1 MNQHASP
8 RGEHT
13 PGASNRLASA
23 ASPYL
28 LQHAD
33 NPVDWYPWGE
43 EAFRAA
49 RREDKPIFLSIGYS
63 ACHWCHVMERESFED
78 PEVAKL
84 MNDTFVSI
92 KVDRE
97 ERPDIDHVYMT
108 VCQMMTGGGG
118 WPLTVVMTPGKQ
130 PFFAATYLP
139 RESRPGMTGMLD
151 LIPRIRTLWREQR
164 DKLAQS
170 AEQVTAALDAMGPSP
185 AKEPLG
191 RDVLTAA
198 YEHLAGTYDKQYGG
212 FGSAPKFPSPHQ
224 FFFLL
229 RYWRRTGAA
238 PALEMVRDSIRA
250 MARSG
255 TFDQLGFG
263 FHRYATDREWR
274 VPHFEKM
281 LYDQALMLT
290 ACVEASQASGDPA
303 CADTA
308 RRIGTYMLR
317 DLAAP
322 EGGFYAAENA
332 ESEGEEGKFYVW
344 RAEEIRT
351 VLSEEEA
358 KLAAATWNIRD
369 AGNVAAEAGGHR
381 TGANVLHRTATREE
395 LARDLALSPAEFDA
409 RLDTVRGKL
418 LTARAQRVRP
428 SLDDK
433 ILTDWNGLAIAA
445 LALAGRV
452 LPEPAY
458 TEAARRAE
466 DFIRG
471 ALTGDDGRLLHRYRR
486 GRAGIRAHA
495 DDYAFLV
502 WGLIEL
508 YETTFDAV
516 YLERAAALQDAMIEH
531 FWDETDGGFFF
542 TAADAEELPARQ
554 KQVYD
559 GAAPSANSAAMLN
572 LLRLGRLTAT
582 PSYEK
587 KAADIGRAFAG
598 SVRQAPPAHTMLLA
612 AVDFALG
619 PSSEVVLAE
628 GGDAGSM
635 QAMLAALRGA
645 FLPRTVVLYRP
656 GGPAP
661 AITKSAPF
669 TAAQTALD
677 GQATAYVCRNF
688 ACRQPTTDPR
698 RMLEM
703 LAEE

>member
-185 AKEPLG
+185 AKEPLK

-344 RAEEIRT
+344 
-351 VLSEEEA
+351 
-358 KLAAATWNIRD
+358 
-369 AGNVAAEAGGHR
+369 
-381 TGANVLHRTATREE
+381 
-395 LARDLALSPAEFDA
+395 
-409 RLDTVRGKL
+409 
-418 LTARAQRVRP
+418 
-428 SLDDK
+428 
-433 ILTDWNGLAIAA
+433 
-445 LALAGRV
+445 
-452 LPEPAY
+452 
-458 TEAARRAE
+458 RAE

>member
-344 RAEEIRT
+344 RAE
-351 VLSEEEA
+351 
-358 KLAAATWNIRD
+358 
-369 AGNVAAEAGGHR
+369 
-381 TGANVLHRTATREE
+381 
-395 LARDLALSPAEFDA
+395 
-409 RLDTVRGKL
+409 
-418 LTARAQRVRP
+418 
-428 SLDDK
+428 
-433 ILTDWNGLAIAA
+433 
-445 LALAGRV
+445 
-452 LPEPAY
+452 
-458 TEAARRAE
+458 

-661 AITKSAPF
+661 AITKTATF

>member
-185 AKEPLG
+185 AEEPLK

-344 RAEEIRT
+344 
-351 VLSEEEA
+351 
-358 KLAAATWNIRD
+358 
-369 AGNVAAEAGGHR
+369 
-381 TGANVLHRTATREE
+381 
-395 LARDLALSPAEFDA
+395 
-409 RLDTVRGKL
+409 
-418 LTARAQRVRP
+418 
-428 SLDDK
+428 
-433 ILTDWNGLAIAA
+433 
-445 LALAGRV
+445 
-452 LPEPAY
+452 
-458 TEAARRAE
+458 RAE

-619 PSSEVVLAE
+619 PSCEVVLAE

>member
-185 AKEPLG
+185 AEEPLK

-290 ACVEASQASGDPA
+290 ACVEASQASGDPV

-344 RAEEIRT
+344 
-351 VLSEEEA
+351 
-358 KLAAATWNIRD
+358 
-369 AGNVAAEAGGHR
+369 
-381 TGANVLHRTATREE
+381 
-395 LARDLALSPAEFDA
+395 
-409 RLDTVRGKL
+409 
-418 LTARAQRVRP
+418 
-428 SLDDK
+428 
-433 ILTDWNGLAIAA
+433 
-445 LALAGRV
+445 
-452 LPEPAY
+452 
-458 TEAARRAE
+458 RAE

-516 YLERAAALQDAMIEH
+516 YLERAAALQDAMIGL